1 MLSDSC
7 TQKDKI
13 HLHLFKS
20 RLFILGQ
27 KACLNYIITKARWAS
42 FWSSRMKSSPITSN
56 AKNMGSAAEKR
67 IKSILWSNLRQ
78 CSNNKEESNGKII
91 VLPNITHPAS
101 SMESYL
107 VMTTAWSK
115 RSPWTEVRYL
125 CLNLLQAGVTGEL
138 IACHDRHSVRFGKRW
153 QKLCQ
158 KLKSWQQIRSDR
170 RTSLPVDGIFFLPCI
185 CVTSWHVTQT
195 PKGYSSRMLQQM
207 IDLHMTRSAKEA
219 LICDQI
225 LIFVR

>member
-27 KACLNYIITKARWAS
+27 KACLNYIIIKARWAS

-78 CSNNKEESNGKII
+78 YSNNKEESNGKII
-91 VLPNITHPAS
+91 VLNVFAPEHYSSGFLNGVLS
-101 SMESYL
+101 CYDNSMELKVTLDWGMLSLLEYASGRGYWR
-107 VMTTAWSK
+107 VNSVPWS
-115 RSPWTEVRYL
+115 P
-125 CLNLLQAGVTGEL
+125 
-138 IACHDRHSVRFGKRW
+138 
-153 QKLCQ
+153 LCQ
-158 KLKSWQQIRSDR
+158 VW
-170 RTSLPVDGIFFLPCI
+170 
-185 CVTSWHVTQT
+185 
-195 PKGYSSRMLQQM
+195 
-207 IDLHMTRSAKEA
+207 
-219 LICDQI
+219 
-225 LIFVR
+225 